1 MRQGHGSWNEYRSGF
16 CGFFEVCAAL
26 AIFASLALPPRNS
39 RDRPPA
45 LRGLI
50 LAMSGGFVVPLAAP
64 VATLVLRG

>member
-1 MRQGHGSWNEYRSGF
+1 MEAGMSIVAAFVVSK
-16 CGFFEVCAAL
+16 VCAAL

-50 LAMSGGFVVPLAAP
+50 LAMSGGFVVPLAARP